1 MSECEVGYNSP
12 RWSGEIADCSLP
24 MTFDTYSNCS
34 FGCVYCFSQFQRG
47 IGASAEDYAAKR
59 VKCVDVQR
67 VRDIFTGKRKSQFW
81 PFIQQRRT
89 MQWGGLSDQFD
100 GNERVFGKTLELLR
114 FFKEIDYPLTFSTKA
129 TWWLDDQRYT
139 ELFRG
144 QRNWNVKFSIITN
157 DDDMAAKIEPGV
169 PSSSERI
176 EAIRKFSELDAGG
189 ATLRLRPFIIGVS
202 SRGYKKLIR
211 RAAEAGASAMTTEF
225 MCLDVRSANTAREHF
240 NVLSEAVGQD
250 IVEFYKRN
258 SVGSGYLRLN
268 RKVKEP
274 YIRKMMELS
283 HELGMRFYV
292 SDAHFKECCD
302 NACCCG
308 LPDDWK
314 ISRCQFSN
322 ALQICKRDGTV
333 RWSQIAEGTDFLGFE
348 WRKAEGYN
356 TNSVGKRA
364 KLDGMSMKDYLRYL
378 WNDPKA
384 GQSPYHMF
392 EGVMVPDGKDE
403 NGDVIYRY
411 NQGKTFVR
419 GGVSEA

>member
-1 MSECEVGYNSP
+1 MECAVGYDSP

-67 VRDIFTGKRKSQFW
+67 VKDIFTGKRRSQFW

-129 TWWLDDQRYT
+129 TWWLDDPRYT
-139 ELFRG
+139 DLFRG
-144 QRNWNVKFSIITN
+144 QRNWNVKFSIIT
-157 DDDMAAKIEPGV
+157 DDDELAAKIEPGV

-176 EAIRKFSELDAGG
+176 EAIRKFSALDAGG

-202 SRGYKKLIR
+202 SRGYKRLIR
-211 RAAEAGASAMTTEF
+211 KAAEAGATAMTTEF

-240 NVLSEAVGQD
+240 DVISEAVGQD
-250 IVEFYKRN
+250 IVDFYRRN

-274 YIRKMMELS
+274 YVRKMMGLC

-322 ALQICKRDGTV
+322 ALQICKRDGAVT
-333 RWSQIAEGTDFLGFE
+333 WPQIASDTDFLDFE
-348 WRKAEGYN
+348 WRKAEGFN
-356 TNSVGKRA
+356 TSSIERRA
-364 KLDGMSMKDYLRYL
+364 KFDGMSMKDYLRYL
-378 WNDPKA
+378 WNNPRA

-392 EGVMVPDGKDE
+392 EGVMVPDGTDDE
-403 NGDVIYRY
+403 GNVVYRY

-419 GGVSEA
+419 GGVAEA